1 MSQSF
6 RFEQVFA
13 SDVHDALW
21 DWAQTSY
28 GASDDWCILYLNGL
42 PLGRLNPLWRER
54 LGQDWTG
61 SQSTLSDGLNLE
73 TDSWPEMGDS
83 LQTLAQQWR
92 ECGWLKG
99 WRGEK
104 FDICD
109 QSGKPLCA
117 LERAAFRPFG
127 LMSQAVHLNGLVE
140 IEDGLR
146 FWIGRRSP
154 HKAVDPGK
162 LDNLVGGGIASG
174 ETPFEA
180 VCRESEEEAGLM
192 PPALGNLRAAP
203 RIHSLRPVSRGI
215 HNEILHIFDI
225 VLPETVRPENQ
236 DGEVAGFEL
245 MDVSQIIE
253 TMLSQTMMHD
263 AQLVTLE
270 ALKRYGALDRQ
281 HPLSLWLGSLCR

>member
-61 SQSTLSDGLNLE
+61 RQSTLSDGLNLE

-109 QSGKPLCA
+109 Q
-117 LERAAFRPFG
+117 
-127 LMSQAVHLNGLVE
+127 
-140 IEDGLR
+140 
-146 FWIGRRSP
+146 
-154 HKAVDPGK
+154 
-162 LDNLVGGGIASG
+162 
-174 ETPFEA
+174 
-180 VCRESEEEAGLM
+180 
-192 PPALGNLRAAP
+192 
-203 RIHSLRPVSRGI
+203 
-215 HNEILHIFDI
+215 
-225 VLPETVRPENQ
+225 
-236 DGEVAGFEL
+236 
-245 MDVSQIIE
+245 
-253 TMLSQTMMHD
+253 
-263 AQLVTLE
+263 
-270 ALKRYGALDRQ
+270 
-281 HPLSLWLGSLCR
+281 